1 MIAIS
6 SLVLNVFKRACLVC
20 DQNLLWKKIWYTKI
34 DKKFMDLTS
43 QIREIESINP
53 TQTISVVITILTS
66 SPGAFSKRIV
76 SCAQT
81 GTVLTCA
88 Y

>member
-1 MIAIS
+1 
-6 SLVLNVFKRACLVC
+6 
-20 DQNLLWKKIWYTKI
+20 
-34 DKKFMDLTS
+34 MDLTS